1 MKKKD
6 VFGGDMG
13 KKRMGMKGLELNGGY
28 SFIKK
33 SSSKKSKSHKSKK
46 LWSWD

>member
-6 VFGGDMG
+6 AFGDMG

-33 SSSKKSKSHKSKK
+33 SGSKKKPHKGNSKK
-46 LWSWD
+46 IWHW